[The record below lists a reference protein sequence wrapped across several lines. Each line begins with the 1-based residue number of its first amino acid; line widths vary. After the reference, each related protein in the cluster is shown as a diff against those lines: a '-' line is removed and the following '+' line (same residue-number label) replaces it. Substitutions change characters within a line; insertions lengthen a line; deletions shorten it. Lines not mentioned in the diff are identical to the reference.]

1 MQPIAPLSQANY
13 LSRFFIFL
21 ALLLMCQSFSLLLGN
36 LIIEKVY
43 GLELGPQ
50 IDLLALAKDTPEAL
64 SALRIN
70 QFLSQILGM
79 LLPVVFY
86 ARLVNVD
93 VAEELG
99 AFNRALPLSYLLSFV
114 LMVSAIPFIDWT
126 MELNRGIDFP
136 ALLGEAGKSILES
149 EQRMEE
155 LTSLFLKMSGPADL
169 LLMLGL
175 MAVMPAI
182 CEEFVF
188 RGVFQKIM
196 HRGFNNAHAAV
207 WVTAFLFSLAHFQF
221 YGFVPRFILGA
232 ALGYLYLYSG
242 TIWVPMV
249 AHFTNNAIAVLSV
262 YYGFNTEALA
272 TGSTQY
278 ILAATSILLV
288 VVMLIIMA
296 RAEKKNPAHVV
307 TDRI

>member
-1 MQPIAPLSQANY
+1 MQPIAPLSQVNY

-43 GLELGPQ
+43 SIELGPQ
-50 IDLLALAKDTPEAL
+50 IDLLALAKDTPDAL
-64 SALRIN
+64 SGLRIN
-70 QFLSQILGM
+70 QFLAQILGM

-99 AFNRALPLSYLLSFV
+99 AFNRALPVSYLLSFV

-136 ALLGEAGKSILES
+136 ALLGDAGKSILES

-155 LTSLFLKMSGPADL
+155 LTSLFLKMNGPVDL

-232 ALGYLYLYSG
+232 SLGYLYLYSG

-262 YYGFNTEALA
+262 YYGFNTEELA

-278 ILAATSILLV
+278 ILSAVSILLV
-288 VVMLIIMA
+288 IVILVVVA